1 MSAIE
6 MDAITLPSADDV
18 RAAAGRLRGQA
29 NRTPVMSSR
38 TLDEMTGARVFLKC
52 ESFQRGGAFKF
63 RGAFNAV
70 SLLSDEERAR
80 GVLTY
85 SSGNHA
91 QAVAL
96 SGRLLGVK
104 TVVVMP
110 QDAPAPKIAGTRGYG
125 AEVVL
130 YDRAGRTREEIAAE
144 LQRERGMTIVP
155 PYDHPDVIAGQ
166 GTAALEMIEE
176 TGALDVVMT
185 PCGGG
190 GLLSGTALA
199 AKGGFG
205 GDGGDTVRC
214 RVIGVE
220 PELADDATRSFR
232 TGTLQRVHNPP
243 TIADGLR
250 TPSLGRYTLPLVMR
264 NVDEMRTVSEAQIVE
279 AMRFLWTRMKL
290 VVEPSGAVPV
300 AALLADPRAFAGK
313 RVGIIISGGNVD
325 LAGACELFARAG

>member
-1 MSAIE
+1 MPDIV
-6 MDAITLPSADDV
+6 LPTADDV
-18 RAAAGRLRGQA
+18 RAAAERLRGVA
-29 NRTPVMSSR
+29 HRTPVMASR
-38 TLDEMTGARVFLKC
+38 TLDALTGATVFLKC
-52 ESFQRGGAFKF
+52 ESFQRGGAFKL
-63 RGAFNAV
+63 RGAYNAI
-70 SLLSDEERAR
+70 SRLSTEERAR

-96 SGRLLGVK
+96 SGRLLGVS

-110 QDAPAPKIAGTRGYG
+110 EDAPGAKIDGTRGYG

-130 YDRAGRTREEIAAE
+130 YDRHSRSREEIAGE
-144 LQRERGMTIVP
+144 LQRERGMVIIP
-155 PYDHPDVIAGQ
+155 PYDHPDVVAGQ
-166 GTAALEMIEE
+166 GTAALELIDQA
-176 TGALDVVMT
+176 GPLDVVMT

-199 AKGGFG
+199 AKSVSPG
-205 GDGGDTVRC
+205 V

-232 TGTLQRVHNPP
+232 TGTLQTVHNPP

-250 TPSLGRYTLPLVMR
+250 TPSLGRYTFPLVR
-264 NVDEMRTVSEAQIVE
+264 AHVDEMRTATEQGIVE

-290 VVEPSGAVPV
+290 VIEPSGAVPI
-300 AALLADPRAFAGK
+300 AALLADPEAFRGL
-313 RVGIIISGGNVD
+313 RVGIVISGGNVD
-325 LAGACELFARAG
+325 LAAACALFAQF

>member
-1 MSAIE
+1 MSTTE
-6 MDAITLPSADDV
+6 TETVTLPTAADV
-18 RAAAGRLRGQA
+18 RAAAERLRGHA
-29 NRTPVMSSR
+29 NPTPVMTSR
-38 TLDEMTGARVFLKC
+38 TLDEMTGATVFLKC

-70 SLLSDEERAR
+70 SKLSDEERAR

-96 SGRLLGVK
+96 TGRLLGVK

-110 QDAPAPKIAGTRGYG
+110 EDAPPPKIAGTRGYG

-144 LQRERGMTIVP
+144 LQQERGMTLIP

-166 GTAALEMIEE
+166 GTAALELIAQ
-176 TGALDVVMT
+176 TGPLDVVMT

-199 AKGGFG
+199 AKSASPG
-205 GDGGDTVRC
+205 C

-232 TGTLQRVHNPP
+232 TGTLQTTHNPP

-250 TPSLGRYTLPLVMR
+250 TPSLGRYTFPLVTR

-290 VVEPSGAVPV
+290 VIEPSGAVPV
-300 AALLADPRAFAGK
+300 AALLADPAAFAGR
-313 RVGIIISGGNVD
+313 RVGIVISGGNVD
-325 LAGACELFARAG
+325 LASACDLFAREG

>member
-1 MSAIE
+1 MQAAS
-6 MDAITLPSADDV
+6 TLDPAVVLPTADDV
-18 RAAAGRLRGQA
+18 RAAAERLRGA
-29 NRTPVMSSR
+29 AHRTPVLTSR
-38 TLDEMTGARVFLKC
+38 TLDEMTGAAVFLKC

-70 SLLSDEERAR
+70 SKLSAEERAR
-80 GVLTY
+80 GVLAY

-96 SGRLLGVK
+96 TGRLLGVK

-110 QDAPAPKIAGTRGYG
+110 QDAPGAKIDGTRGYG

-130 YDRAGRTREEIAAE
+130 YDRHGRSREEIAAE
-144 LQRERGMTIVP
+144 LQRERGMTLIP

-166 GTAALEMIEE
+166 GTAVLELLEE
-176 TGALDVVMT
+176 TGPLEVVMT

-199 AKGGFG
+199 AKSAAPG
-205 GDGGDTVRC
+205 VR
-214 RVIGVE
+214 VVGVE

-232 TGTLQRVHNPP
+232 TGELATVHNPP

-250 TPSLGRYTLPLVMR
+250 TPSLGRYTFPLVR
-264 NVDEMRTVSEAQIVE
+264 ANVDEMRTVSDREIVE

-290 VVEPSGAVPV
+290 VVEPSGAVPL
-300 AALLADPRAFAGK
+300 AAVLADPDAFRGR
-313 RVGIIISGGNVD
+313 RVGIVISGGNVD
-325 LAGACELFARAG
+325 LAAACELFAQP